1 MSYLDHCQFSNKLV
15 LASHLD
21 FFFSISSAT
30 IKGAKQNKATNWEF
44 NNKKA
49 TAERDKQRKQTNTTK
64 TNKSESE
71 KIKGRGCVKTQN
83 KRLRE
88 EDA

>member
-21 FFFSISSAT
+21 FFFRLVEPPS
-30 IKGAKQNKATNWEF
+30 KGQNRTRLQ
-44 NNKKA
+44 
-49 TAERDKQRKQTNTTK
+49 AERDKQRKQTNTTK

-88 EDA
+88 EDV